1 MSMSMFIVLRVYV
14 FHLRYKIPSNLFI
27 LPLAA
32 HISIIVGNG
41 EVNSCLQT
49 GLVVI
54 RPTVQ
59 SAPSGQLWYD
69 AAKEYPNDREAQEA
83 RFVAWYYG
91 SNISYSTTPP
101 APPVLNEDA
110 TYPPSFPCYHPTCN
124 VTCRSRQYRDT
135 HFFTQHFGEK
145 NNFQCDIDGCEN
157 TYDYRQSL
165 QRHQEREHG
174 KLRSRRIRPT

>member
-1 MSMSMFIVLRVYV
+1 MERSIPAYKQGWSSFAQRFSPLQVANLYAFYRHYSNFRGYGNLIVP
-14 FHLRYKIPSNLFI
+14 I
-27 LPLAA
+27 
-32 HISIIVGNG
+32 
-41 EVNSCLQT
+41 EQ
-49 GLVVI
+49 
-54 RPTVQ
+54 
-59 SAPSGQLWYD
+59 WYD

-91 SNISYSTTPP
+91 SNIPYSTTPP

-174 KLRSRRIRPT
+174 KLRSRRIQPT